1 MQICHYSVLF
11 RQNIWLKYSAE
22 YYAETAFGRSL
33 TIREGNYLVLCVSV
47 LLLEPVVPLHVHE
60 LRLPPEELVLLVHQV
75 EQLHYQVLGLRF
87 RKHLVYETQVLRKH
101 FSDVAHRNNYTEG
114 PNWSRKTVF

>member
-1 MQICHYSVLF
+1 MSPKYSANCRIAEYRIVPTISANLSLLF

-33 TIREGNYLVLCVSV
+33 TIRESNYLVLCVSV

-75 EQLHYQVLGLRF
+75 EQLHYQVLSLPF
-87 RKHLVYETQVLRKH
+87 RKHAVYARGLPYMTSVR
-101 FSDVAHRNNYTEG
+101 
-114 PNWSRKTVF
+114 